1 MGLLLIG
8 EGGWIIGTHMWNLC
22 GFVTNR
28 GGGDGL

>member
-1 MGLLLIG
+1 MGLLLIR

-22 GFVTNR
+22 GLVTNR